1 MATDITIGG
10 TSITYRDFSITVPTS
25 PVDVAPSAE
34 VTATKNANVSAND
47 TLTITIDGTTVFEGR
62 TRSGG
67 TISELGG
74 LQVEA
79 AHQARDVFEDTVS
92 LSLTTPTTEQV
103 LSAALSNADG
113 GSNLTLSY
121 SGTAVTLDNDYNV
134 TDRPVK
140 RVFRDMMDRTGRVWW
155 VAPGGTTVYVQ
166 PLGGRGTWKTID
178 TQADRATLERFDTGS
193 VDTVRN
199 AVTVVGT
206 GEEQV
211 RATVEDSTS
220 ISTYG
225 RRPGNS
231 PYNVAYVTTQSEAQ
245 ALASE
250 LIITDPQPEGDL
262 LVGSNV
268 GNVTQPLANYEVDV
282 LDSGKNINADNL
294 VVEQQTIEQ
303 GRADLS
309 LGAGVGVSVEE
320 INRQTKSQNDQ
331 NEPGSVYGNDRLA
344 DDSVDSEQLREFA
357 VDSFSL
363 DDGAVQSIKLADGS
377 VLTKKLDDL
386 AVEETKINDTSV
398 STPKLQS
405 GAVIADKIETSTITG
420 TEFDRVVDGEVVD
433 TQNII
438 SLLADKVV
446 FADTGDT
453 VDGTTTTEN
462 GTTVIKGGKIETN
475 SITANQIDTLN
486 LSTDELSIGTDADEL
501 ILAETATDE
510 NGFFSTTLRPSS
522 DGAGQLGAPNYYWS
536 AVRGDR
542 ILGGRVAAT
551 ELDLLDSS
559 RLTVDIAYRNDAY
572 DSGNIRIEPTGENTD
587 LGSPFLEWSTI
598 YVDTVD
604 TNLLAGSFEVESL
617 SATYNWNFEDDG
629 ANSPTFY
636 AESDGYGKVGLGTN
650 RLFEVHTL
658 NLFEGS
664 PEPLAASDPRGNTS
678 PATDAVDGVDLST
691 FRESSWG
698 DPPDYARRRH
708 KGPGEGWEHAEDA
721 NGLEL
726 SHVVNYVWEAAKEIE
741 AERQALAERVDDLEK
756 RLSRLEDKV

>member
-1 MATDITIGG
+1 
-10 TSITYRDFSITVPTS
+10 
-25 PVDVAPSAE
+25 
-34 VTATKNANVSAND
+34 
-47 TLTITIDGTTVFEGR
+47 
-62 TRSGG
+62 
-67 TISELGG
+67 

-92 LSLTTPTTEQV
+92 LSLTTPTTEEV

-134 TDRPVK
+134 TDRPLK

-155 VAPGGTTVYVQ
+155 VDPGGTTVNVE

-245 ALASE
+245 AVASE
-250 LIITDPQPEGDL
+250 LIITGPQPEGDL

-268 GNVTQPLANYEVDV
+268 GDVTQPLANYQVDV

-294 VVEQQTIEQ
+294 VVEQQTITQ
-303 GRADLS
+303 GRANLT

-320 INRQTKSQNDQ
+320 INRQSKSQDDQ

-344 DDSVDSEQLREFA
+344 SGSVTETEL
-357 VDSFSL
+357 VDASVIES
-363 DDGAVQSIKLADGS
+363 KLAD
-377 VLTKKLDDL
+377 L
-386 AVEETKINDTSV
+386 SV
-398 STPKLQS
+398 SLQKVQDDAIDTVKITDSAIETPKLNS
-405 GAVIADKIETSTITG
+405 EAVTAAKI
-420 TEFDRVVDGEVVD
+420 
-433 TQNII
+433 
-438 SLLADKVV
+438 LAD
-446 FADTGDT
+446 T
-453 VDGTTTTEN
+453 
-462 GTTVIKGGKIETN
+462 
-475 SITANQIDTLN
+475 ITANEIDAGTITALEIAADTLTANEIDTLDLATN
-486 LSTDELSIGTDADEL
+486 QLSIGTDADKL

-510 NGFFSTTLRPSS
+510 NGFFSTTLRPST
-522 DGAGQLGAPNYYWS
+522 DGAGQLGAPNYFWS

-542 ILGGRVAAT
+542 ILGERVAAT

-559 RLTVDIAYRNDAY
+559 RTTVEISYVNDSV
-572 DSGNIRIEPTGENTD
+572 DSGNVRLEPASTNID
-587 LGSPFLEWSTI
+587 LGSQFAEWSTI

-604 TNLLAGSFEVESL
+604 TNLLAGFLEVESL
-617 SATYNWNFEDDG
+617 SAPYNWQFADDG

-636 AESDGYGKVGLGTN
+636 AESDGFGKVGLGTN
-650 RLFEVHTL
+650 RLAEVHTL

-664 PEPLAASDPRGNTS
+664 PEPLAASDPRGKPS
-678 PATDAVDGVDLST
+678 PATDAVDGVDLSA

-698 DPPDYARRRH
+698 DPPEYARRRH
-708 KGPGEGWEHAEDA
+708 KGHGEGWEQAADA
-721 NGLEL
+721 SGLEM
-726 SHVVNYVWEAAKEIE
+726 SHVVNYVWEAAKKIE
-741 AERQALAERVDDLEK
+741 AERQALEDRVADLEQ
-756 RLSRLEDKV
+756 RLSRLEEQQ